1 MRKFLSILVA
11 ALLCLSII
19 GCKKPG
25 KEDGIVLT
33 YAAWNLGSE
42 NSETPNMER
51 MMLDAFEEAHP
62 GITVEVV
69 ERPKVPGT
77 DGDQAWNEFLGAKAS
92 VGQLPD
98 VFMADNIPYYV
109 INDWAYNLTTIANA
123 DDEYKAISSDITGTV
138 TYDGKVMAL
147 PSAVHYMGYVVNKSL
162 YTSRGQTAPTV
173 NTTMEQLLASTK
185 AAADHANTQKRGI
198 VGFEGIEHIL
208 HWYPAQ
214 LNSDLEWFTFDGEK
228 FNLDGAEFT
237 AAVELYR
244 ELQTSP
250 EYVLEALQWESN
262 QENTNV
268 ILTDIFASNDYFNSG
283 IILCKWFYTYDFG
296 WMQQK
301 IDDGDYTWNLDFIGT
316 PVVNGNKQVPSV
328 IDFLTVAKT
337 TQHPEEAY
345 ELAKWMGYGKEG
357 YLKRIELSNTVEGIS
372 KVNFAPIQSD
382 QELMDAY
389 FDIYPSFT
397 GLRAII
403 EAGNFVVEPPKF
415 QVGYDKVRY
424 NGTYDAD
431 NKMGDIV
438 NKLMAGEVR
447 IADIKKAFNDKA
459 NQLYEAEKATFYA
472 ELAKR

>member
-1 MRKFLSILVA
+1 MKKFLSIFAVL
-11 ALLCLSII
+11 LLCLFIV
-19 GCKKPG
+19 GCG
-25 KEDGIVLT
+25 DDEEGVVLT

-42 NSETPNMER
+42 TSETPNMER
-51 MMLDAFEEAHP
+51 LMLKEFEKNHP
-62 GITVEVV
+62 GVTVEVV

-77 DGDQAWNEFLGAKAS
+77 DGDQDWNEFLGAKAS

-98 VFMADNIPYYV
+98 VFMSNNIPYYV

-123 DDEYKAISSDITGTV
+123 DDEFKAIDADITGTA
-138 TYDGKVMAL
+138 TYNGKVMSL
-147 PSAVHYMGYVVNKSL
+147 PCAVHYMGYVVNKTL
-162 YTSRGQTAPTV
+162 YQKRGQTAPTV
-173 NTTMEQLLASTK
+173 NTTMQELLTATQ
-185 AAADHANTQKRGI
+185 AAADHANTNKRGI
-198 VGFEGIEHIL
+198 VGFEGTEHIL
-208 HWYPAQ
+208 HWYPSQ
-214 LNSDLEWFTFDGEK
+214 LNNDLEWFTFDGEK
-228 FNLDGAEFT
+228 FNLDGTEFT

-244 ELQTSP
+244 ELQQSP
-250 EYVLEALQWESN
+250 DYVLEALQWESD

-268 ILTDIFASNDYFNSG
+268 VLSDIFASEDYFNSG
-283 IILCKWFYTYDFG
+283 IILCKWYYTFDFG

-316 PVVNGNKQVPSV
+316 PVVNGNKKNPSV

-337 TQHPEEAY
+337 TKHAELAY

-372 KVNFAPIQSD
+372 KVNFAPVQND
-382 QELMDAY
+382 QELMDKY
-389 FDIYPSFT
+389 FEIYPSFT
-397 GLRAII
+397 GLRTII

-431 NKMGDIV
+431 NKMSDIV
-438 NKLMAGEVR
+438 NKLMAGEVK

-459 NQLYEAEKATFYA
+459 NALYKAEKDIFYA